1 MSTGTRRAIQD
12 ALFYARSHARF
23 VDAAASFCVHAF
35 VYVSMRDLHSLGR
48 VCRCPWRAAC
58 ASGIFCL
65 PGLVLEPASRVA
77 PRDLRVLVRPLRAR
91 CLQLGRLS
99 DVCVT
104 VH

>member
-48 VCRCPWRAAC
+48 VRGAQ
-58 ASGIFCL
+58 
-65 PGLVLEPASRVA
+65 
-77 PRDLRVLVRPLRAR
+77 RAR
-91 CLQLGRLS
+91 QVFSVCLGSFLS
-99 DVCVT
+99 RR
-104 VH
+104 H